1 VTTSTAHGY
10 QTDQIVRITDLGSD
24 MPTPRG
30 MGQINN
36 KRFKIVVLNSTTF
49 SLYDPVS
56 GDAVNSSSYTTYVT
70 GGRVDLET
78 RVISLNNPQVSPYA
92 VTPYVPT
99 TFTYD
104 PIEYKLTAGTSV
116 MGGDGDV
123 FLIEVY
129 KWGQLV
135 NLGDL
140 LT

>member
-1 VTTSTAHGY
+1 
-10 QTDQIVRITDLGSD
+10 
-24 MPTPRG
+24 
-30 MGQINN
+30 
-36 KRFKIVVLNSTTF
+36 
-49 SLYDPVS
+49 
-56 GDAVNSSSYTTYVT
+56 
-70 GGRVDLET
+70 VDLET